1 MRLAQIKEAVTV
13 FCRLIPAE
21 LCEVLESNESPS
33 EAQILENVKY
43 QCLDCLAM
51 FYSPEMWLEHR
62 KSHSR
67 SSTHSNT
74 EVTVRSQFLSA
85 VTPNKR
91 AVLKYLQ

>member
-1 MRLAQIKEAVTV
+1 MLWPSRRL
-13 FCRLIPAE
+13 CLIPTE
-21 LCEVLESNESPS
+21 LCEVLETNESVS

-74 EVTVRSQFLSA
+74 EVTVRSDVFKH
-85 VTPNKR
+85 VWF
-91 AVLKYLQ
+91 